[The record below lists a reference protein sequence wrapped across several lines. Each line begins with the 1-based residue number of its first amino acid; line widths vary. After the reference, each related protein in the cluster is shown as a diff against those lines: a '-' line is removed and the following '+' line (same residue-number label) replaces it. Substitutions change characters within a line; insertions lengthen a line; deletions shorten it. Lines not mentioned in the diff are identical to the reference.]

1 MFRRIFLTSKY
12 VGRFVRA
19 NSISATTHETALI
32 PIQHPRLR
40 PFLFSKK
47 DDEIIWKK
55 ISLDTYPSPL
65 FGMSSDDIRRLKM
78 DEYLHLIKIPYKWVG
93 ETEQFC
99 TSMAEIIDGMILDD
113 TETASIY
120 YFAIDNS
127 ELKESV
133 NEQLRML
140 AASDT
145 IKESLV
151 EMMIDHTANTF
162 RSKFF
167 QTVAFILKLNKEK
180 QATTLLSYLDNLR
193 KLNVCN
199 EKPLILNSLLFERIL
214 RIMPR
219 EKFAE
224 LYAYLVILN
233 IQTYVISHMEKLKH
247 ELLAGLN
254 LEKLVA
260 KTGLLNP
267 KWHDIRKPTIA
278 PSHITRMRI
287 FFSVRDLARFATHS
301 IEKRDIVNAN
311 MYVSLLVTKFE
322 EKCKLVGKENYV
334 PRVKDSDINT
344 DILLLLKVLLNHVMV
359 FKGSQEC
366 LRMMQYMVHNNVTIS
381 FDILMIIMKN
391 LRNQGYF
398 QEALL
403 LMNNIRPETLTRSD
417 CLALTDQILCLI
429 QAKYPTTPKI
439 MFGYVAAVF
448 KDGIKVLNKLKLLG
462 LVYQDGSAVELQ
474 NPELRVQ
481 RANIDERLG
490 GFNITPKALTQAYE
504 MCLSSLHRSVL
515 TSQLLK
521 ELYDTYIETLV
532 KAEHPIF
539 KPSRQNDHVV
549 TLIIKYLL
557 KENPENNDMCMVKSE
572 AAYSTAK
579 DIIGD
584 YFSRIAPT
592 SRRNRSPYLFD
603 LLITTAL
610 SVHRDYEFATKMVR
624 ESRSLNLPFTF
635 NQIYP
640 FIMYHYEHK
649 EYKKAELWYQQLVKH
664 GVKSDAEPS
673 KNLFKVA
680 RELGWEV
687 NGFVYRKL
695 GIHRNYKKKEELKKL
710 LKDPIVFIKPERSE
724 NETDAEETLEQEF
737 LDSSHRGNFSDELLA
752 LIN

>member
-1 MFRRIFLTSKY
+1 
-12 VGRFVRA
+12 
-19 NSISATTHETALI
+19 
-32 PIQHPRLR
+32 
-40 PFLFSKK
+40 
-47 DDEIIWKK
+47 
-55 ISLDTYPSPL
+55 
-65 FGMSSDDIRRLKM
+65 
-78 DEYLHLIKIPYKWVG
+78 
-93 ETEQFC
+93 
-99 TSMAEIIDGMILDD
+99 
-113 TETASIY
+113 
-120 YFAIDNS
+120 
-127 ELKESV
+127 
-133 NEQLRML
+133 
-140 AASDT
+140 
-145 IKESLV
+145 
-151 EMMIDHTANTF
+151 
-162 RSKFF
+162 
-167 QTVAFILKLNKEK
+167 
-180 QATTLLSYLDNLR
+180 
-193 KLNVCN
+193 
-199 EKPLILNSLLFERIL
+199 
-214 RIMPR
+214 
-219 EKFAE
+219 
-224 LYAYLVILN
+224 
-233 IQTYVISHMEKLKH
+233 
-247 ELLAGLN
+247 
-254 LEKLVA
+254 
-260 KTGLLNP
+260 
-267 KWHDIRKPTIA
+267 
-278 PSHITRMRI
+278 
-287 FFSVRDLARFATHS
+287 
-301 IEKRDIVNAN
+301 
-311 MYVSLLVTKFE
+311 
-322 EKCKLVGKENYV
+322 
-334 PRVKDSDINT
+334 
-344 DILLLLKVLLNHVMV
+344 
-359 FKGSQEC
+359 
-366 LRMMQYMVHNNVTIS
+366 
-381 FDILMIIMKN
+381 
-391 LRNQGYF
+391 
-398 QEALL
+398 
-403 LMNNIRPETLTRSD
+403 
-417 CLALTDQILCLI
+417 
-429 QAKYPTTPKI
+429 
-439 MFGYVAAVF
+439 
-448 KDGIKVLNKLKLLG
+448 
-462 LVYQDGSAVELQ
+462 
-474 NPELRVQ
+474 
-481 RANIDERLG
+481 
-490 GFNITPKALTQAYE
+490 

>member
-1 MFRRIFLTSKY
+1 MFRRLSLTSRY
-12 VGRFVRA
+12 VGRFARA
-19 NSISATTHETALI
+19 NSIAAKTHETAPI

-47 DDEIIWKK
+47 NDEIVWKM
-55 ISLDTYPSPL
+55 IPLDTYPNPL
-65 FGMSSDDIRRLKM
+65 FGMSSDEIRNLKM

-99 TSMAEIIDGMILDD
+99 TSMAEVIDGIIHDD
-113 TETASIY
+113 TEMASRY
-120 YFAIDNS
+120 YFAIDNL
-127 ELKESV
+127 ELREPV
-133 NEQLRML
+133 NERLRML
-140 AASDT
+140 ASSDT
-145 IKESLV
+145 IKESVV
-151 EMMIDHTANTF
+151 EMLIDHTANTF

-167 QTVAFILKLNKEK
+167 QTIAFILKLPNER
-180 QATTLLSYLDNLR
+180 QASSLLSYLDNLK

-199 EKPLILNSLLFERIL
+199 EKPLILNSQLFERIL

-278 PSHITRMRI
+278 ESHITRMRK

-322 EKCKLVGKENYV
+322 EKCKLVSNKDYV

-344 DILLLLKVLLNHVMV
+344 DILLLLKTLLNHVMV

-366 LRMMQYMVHNNVTIS
+366 LRMIQYMVHNNVAIS
-381 FDILMIIMKN
+381 FEILMIIMKN
-391 LRNQGYF
+391 LRTQGYF

-403 LMNNIRPETLTRSD
+403 LMNNIRPQTLTQSD

-448 KDGIKVLNKLKLLG
+448 HDGIEVLNKLKLLG
-462 LVYQDGSAVELQ
+462 LVYQDGSVVELQ
-474 NPELRVQ
+474 SPELRVQ
-481 RANIDERLG
+481 SANIDDRLR
-490 GFNITPKALTQAYE
+490 GFSFTPKALTQVYE
-504 MCLSSLHRSVL
+504 MCLSSLPRSVL
-515 TSQLLK
+515 TPQLLK
-521 ELYDTYIETLV
+521 ELYEAYTETLV
-532 KAEHPIF
+532 KAEHSIF

-549 TLIIKYLL
+549 TLIVKYLL
-557 KENPENNDMCMVKSE
+557 KENPESSDMCMVASE

-584 YFSRIAPT
+584 FLRVAPT

-603 LLITTAL
+603 LVITTAL
-610 SVHRDYEFATKMVR
+610 SVHRDYEFATKMIR
-624 ESRSLNLPFTF
+624 ESRSLNMPFTF

-649 EYKKAELWYQQLVKH
+649 EYRKAELWYQQLVKH
-664 GVKSDAEPS
+664 GVKSDAVPS
-673 KNLFKVA
+673 KNLFRIA
-680 RELGWEV
+680 RELGWDV
-687 NGFVYRKL
+687 NGFLYRKL

-710 LKDPIVFIKPERSE
+710 LKDPIVFIKPESSE
-724 NETDAEETLEQEF
+724 AEIEAEEALEDEF
-737 LDSSHRGNFSDELLA
+737 LNPAHRGNFSDELLA